1 MPSSAAY
8 AKEKDC
14 EDGQPVQKSEPISP
28 VPAISFV
35 LKLHEQEARRPRAAR
50 LQKKLLSA
58 FGPLGTKMLFLVS
71 RRFSRQN
78 FDIQWAVSMARL
90 AMIAPLRAATE
101 VRSSLVKLL

>member
-1 MPSSAAY
+1 MQ
-8 AKEKDC
+8 KEKDC
-14 EDGQPVQKSEPISP
+14 EDGQPKQKSEPISP

-71 RRFSRQN
+71 Q
-78 FDIQWAVSMARL
+78 RL
-90 AMIAPLRAATE
+90 LQAHLQPPKG
-101 VRSSLVKLL
+101 SSVASVHWGKV